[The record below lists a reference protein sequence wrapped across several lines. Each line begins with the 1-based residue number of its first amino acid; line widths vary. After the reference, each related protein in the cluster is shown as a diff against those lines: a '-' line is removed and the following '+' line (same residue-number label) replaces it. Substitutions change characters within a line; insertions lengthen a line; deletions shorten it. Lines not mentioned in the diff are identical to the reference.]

1 MENVSEAAPSLKE
14 SWAIV
19 VNKVQMIIIPMPMK
33 FDFVI
38 QSL

>member
-1 MENVSEAAPSLKE
+1 MEKVRDTAPSLKE

-19 VNKVQMIIIPMPMK
+19 VNKVQMMIIPMPMK